1 MPKTLDNVAFSLT
14 VNGTAKNTL
23 DLTYAQAVLAYS
35 KAGSLQTGTGANQAD
50 RIFSDQR
57 TIAPSA
63 NDDLDLAGTTL
74 QDNLGENL
82 ALARIKVIAVSAAAA
97 NANVLVMGGAAAAA
111 ITTILGG
118 TSPTLNIRPG
128 GLFLL
133 TAPDATGFAITA
145 TTADILRFT
154 NGGAGTSVT
163 YDVVIIGS
171 SA

>member
-1 MPKTLDNVAFSLT
+1 MPKTLDDVTFGFT

-23 DLTYAQAVLAYS
+23 DLTYAQAVLAYAKS
-35 KAGSLQTGTGANQAD
+35 GSLVTGTGANQAD

-63 NDDLDLAGTTL
+63 NDDLDLTGTTL

-82 ALARIKVIAVSAAAA
+82 ALARIKVLAVYAAAA
-97 NANVLVMGGAAAAA
+97 NANTLVMGGAAAAA

-118 TSPTLNIRPG
+118 TNPTLTIRPG
-128 GLFLL
+128 GMFLI

-163 YDVVIIGS
+163 YDIVVIGA